1 MYMSFK
7 DLLQSSMSA
16 SSKLAQIHQNLIK
29 KIEAKKVEFKQC
41 TDIIETTE
49 KSNKEI

>member
-16 SSKLAQIHQNLIK
+16 SSKLSQIHQNLIK
-29 KIEAKKVEFKQC
+29 KIEAKKVELK
-41 TDIIETTE
+41 
-49 KSNKEI
+49 